1 MKIIFTGGGSGGH
14 LFPIIAVIRELKKS
28 FSGKELSIVYIGPKD
43 AFSDAAMLAEGIR
56 IKHVLSGKI
65 RRYFSV
71 AAFFQNFIDLFVM
84 IPLGILQSFVHIFI
98 LNPDLVYSKCGFGS
112 YPITVSAWLLGV
124 PIFLQESDVSPGLAS
139 RKVASKALEIF
150 SSFPKT
156 EFFNQNKIIL
166 VGNPI
171 RAGVYSGSKAEAKKT
186 FGLTGG
192 RPVIFVMGGSLGAQR
207 INDKLL
213 DALPFLLNHYEI
225 IHLTGKRNFKEVA
238 KESKVAIKKN
248 GEYYHPV
255 AFVNEST
262 IAQAYAAADL
272 IISRAG
278 SGSIFEIAANKK
290 PSVIIPLAEA
300 AQNHQAKNAIQYAQ
314 GGAALIIEEN
324 NFTTN
329 FMQAKIKELFDN
341 PDLMK
346 AMSEA
351 AGRFAKPKAAKII
364 AEYIK
369 SYLTKP

>member
-14 LFPIIAVIRELKKS
+14 LYPIIAVIRELKKS
-28 FSGKELSIVYIGPKD
+28 CPGKELSIIYIGPKD
-43 AFSDAAMLAEGIR
+43 SISDAALMAEDIK

-65 RRYFSV
+65 RRYFSL
-71 AAFFQNFIDLFVM
+71 AAFFQNIIDLFIM
-84 IPLGILQSFVHIFI
+84 IPLGICQSFIYIFV
-98 LNPDLVYSKCGFGS
+98 LNPDLVYSKCGYGS
-112 YPITVSAWLLGV
+112 YPITISAWVLGV

-139 RKVASKALEIF
+139 RKVANKVLEIF

-156 EFFNQNKIIL
+156 EFFNQNKLIMT
-166 VGNPI
+166 GNPI
-171 RAGVYSGSKAEAKKT
+171 RDTVLSGSREEAKKT
-186 FGLTGG
+186 FNLSGG
-192 RPVIFVMGGSLGAQR
+192 RPVIFIMGGSLGAQR

-213 DALPFLLNHYEI
+213 DALPFLLDTYEI
-225 IHLTGKRNFKEVA
+225 IHLTGKRNFKDVVKEA
-238 KESKVAIKKN
+238 KTVVKKN
-248 GEYYHPV
+248 EVFYHPV
-255 AFVNEST
+255 GYFDEKT
-262 IAQAYAAADL
+262 IAQAYAASDL
-272 IISRAG
+272 IVSRAG

-290 PSVIIPLAEA
+290 PSVIIPLPEA
-300 AQNHQAKNAIQYAQ
+300 AQNHQAKNALLYAQ

-329 FMQAKIKELFDN
+329 FFQAKIKDLFEN
-341 PDLMK
+341 PGKMR